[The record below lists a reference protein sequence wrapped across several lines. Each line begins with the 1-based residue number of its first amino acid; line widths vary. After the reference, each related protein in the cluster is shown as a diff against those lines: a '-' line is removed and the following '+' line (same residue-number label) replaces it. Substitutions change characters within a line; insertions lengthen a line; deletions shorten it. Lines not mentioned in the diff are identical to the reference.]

1 MDNIQRNQL
10 LSDLVRY
17 IKVKFASRKDI
28 VSCAEDI
35 VNDAFI
41 QLLQSSTNSI
51 DKENFGYLSKASL
64 RVAFKYLSRIN
75 TDIKMITPLNKC
87 LGFISEDDFV
97 DEMVREEDTK
107 EILESLEV
115 LKQIERIIITQRY
128 FGELRF
134 YEIAEKNNLNLNTV
148 KSHHRR
154 ALEKLRRSMTK
165 NIKY

>member
-1 MDNIQRNQL
+1 MDNYQRNQL
-10 LSDLVRY
+10 ISDLIKY
-17 IKVKFASRKDI
+17 IKIKFSSRKDI

-41 QLLQSSTNSI
+41 QLLQSSTYTNE
-51 DKENFGYLSKASL
+51 KENFGYLSKVSL
-64 RVAFKYLSRIN
+64 RVAFGYLSRVN
-75 TDIKMITPLNKC
+75 TDIKMITPLSKC

-97 DEMVREEDTK
+97 DEMLKTEDTK

-128 FGELRF
+128 FGDLRF
-134 YEIAEKNNLNLNTV
+134 NEIAKKNNLNLNTV

-165 NIKY
+165 NIGY